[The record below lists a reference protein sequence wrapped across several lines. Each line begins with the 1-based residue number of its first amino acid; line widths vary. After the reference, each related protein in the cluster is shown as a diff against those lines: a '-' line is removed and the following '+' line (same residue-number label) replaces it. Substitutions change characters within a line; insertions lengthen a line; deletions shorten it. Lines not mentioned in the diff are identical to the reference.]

1 MNRSDYYTTNQF
13 YSITKELS
21 IDSEDIN
28 KQVEE
33 FLKIGGSIEKV
44 PAGVSAERALSEKKK
59 LFGLSSRR
67 PGFDRER
74 IVLTPKAQ

>member
-1 MNRSDYYTTNQF
+1 M
-13 YSITKELS
+13 
-21 IDSEDIN
+21 DSKDLD

-33 FLKIGGSIEKV
+33 FLKKGGSIEQV
-44 PAGVSAERALSEKKK
+44 PAGVSAERPLSEKKK

-74 IVLTPKAQ
+74 LILTPKD